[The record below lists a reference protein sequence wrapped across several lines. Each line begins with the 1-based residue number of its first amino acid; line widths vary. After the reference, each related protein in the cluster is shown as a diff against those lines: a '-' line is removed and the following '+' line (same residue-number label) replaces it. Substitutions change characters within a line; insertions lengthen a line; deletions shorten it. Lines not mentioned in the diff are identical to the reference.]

1 MPRQINYVAL
11 VAGVLTLV
19 LIAASVFV
27 PWWQFNVGT
36 PALASVNFSPV
47 NFNFAIFNTI
57 LTVPIIWALNLACL
71 LTLLAGGI
79 ALLVYAVLPTKSYAK
94 SLLGFGYKKPLYAVI
109 LFLVELFVLYLSVR
123 LLTGVNLPLVGSTSL
138 QLPEIFSGGITIKVA
153 VSAFFNW
160 TFYLSIAVVV
170 MCFAAR
176 IYHGKAAKPSATV
189 AVNPTN

>member
-11 VAGVLTLV
+11 VAGVVTLV

-27 PWWQFNVGT
+27 PWWQFNVGN

-47 NFNFAIFNTI
+47 NFNFAIFNTV

-79 ALLVYAVLPTKSYAK
+79 ALLVYSVIPAKSYAK

-123 LLTGVNLPLVGSTSL
+123 LLTGVNLPLVGSTAL
-138 QLPEIFSGGITIKVA
+138 QLPEIFSGGITVKVV

-170 MCFAAR
+170 LCFAAR
-176 IYHGKAAKPSATV
+176 IYHGKAAKPPATV
-189 AVNPTN
+189 TVNPKN

>member
-27 PWWQFNVGT
+27 PWWQFNVGN

-47 NFNFAIFNTI
+47 NFNLALFNTI

-79 ALLVYAVLPTKSYAK
+79 SLLVYSVLPTKSYAK

-109 LFLVELFVLYLSVR
+109 LFMVELIVLYLSVT
-123 LLTGVNLPLVGSTSL
+123 LLTGVNLPLIGSASL
-138 QLPEIFSGGITIKVA
+138 QLPDILSGGITVKVA

-160 TFYLSIAVVV
+160 TFYFAIAVVV
-170 MCFAAR
+170 LCFAAR
-176 IYHGKAAKPSATV
+176 VYHRKAAKPVTSISV
-189 AVNPTN
+189 SSTN